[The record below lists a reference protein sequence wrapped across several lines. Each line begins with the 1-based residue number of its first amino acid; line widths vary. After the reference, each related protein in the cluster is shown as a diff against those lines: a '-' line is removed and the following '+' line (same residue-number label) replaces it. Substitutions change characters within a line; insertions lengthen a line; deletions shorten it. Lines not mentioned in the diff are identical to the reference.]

1 MANKQPLEI
10 ARNVIAKLDERIS
23 MRISIIKML
32 ENAEHNY
39 MGQELSKD
47 TIEQLLIENNDFLN
61 DLQSLREFVIYKA

>member
-1 MANKQPLEI
+1 MANKQPLEM
-10 ARNVIAKLDERIS
+10 ARNVITRLDERIT

-61 DLQSLREFVIYKA
+61 DLQSLREYVIYKA

>member
-10 ARNVIAKLDERIS
+10 ARNVITKLDERIA

>member
-10 ARNVIAKLDERIS
+10 ARNVITRLDERIKT
-23 MRISIIKML
+23 RISIIKML

-61 DLQSLREFVIYKA
+61 DLQSLREYVIYNA

>member
-10 ARNVIAKLDERIS
+10 ARNVITRLDERIT

-61 DLQSLREFVIYKA
+61 DLQSLREYVIYKA